1 LLGDAFEEAGA
12 EAGAGAVAPVGRFVD
27 GDGDFDQAP
36 GFFGVVLGAGELGV
50 LAEGVEAG
58 H

>member
-27 GDGDFDQAP
+27 GRGDFDQPP
-36 GFFGVVLGAGELGV
+36 GVGVVLGAGELGV

>member
-1 LLGDAFEEAGA
+1 MLGDAFEEAGA

-27 GDGDFDQAP
+27 GRGDFDQPP
-36 GFFGVVLGAGELGV
+36 GVGVVLGAGELGV